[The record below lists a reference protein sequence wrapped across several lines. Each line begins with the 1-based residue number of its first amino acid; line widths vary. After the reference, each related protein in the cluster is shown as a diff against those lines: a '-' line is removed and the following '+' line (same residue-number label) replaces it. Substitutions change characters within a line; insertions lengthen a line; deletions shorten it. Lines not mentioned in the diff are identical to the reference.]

1 MIPALS
7 LVSSILGSSSTDAMA
22 GPSTLS
28 GSVAKAGTGPSFG
41 EVFAQASSDL
51 VDRLKTGEATA
62 ISGLQGHAST
72 QNVVESIMGAQQS
85 LQTAIAIRDKIVSA
99 YQSISQMAI

>member
-7 LVSSILGSSSTDAMA
+7 LVSSILGSSSTAAMA
-22 GPSTLS
+22 APSTLP
-28 GSVAKAGTGPSFG
+28 GSATKAETGQSFG
-41 EVFAQASSDL
+41 EILSQASSNF

-62 ISGLQGHAST
+62 IAGIQGHAST